1 MSSGSPNES
10 TASRLQ
16 RIGRQA
22 DALPEDRQMPAEP
35 DFEDNIEVGEEPTH
49 DQDLDPNDQLDHFV
63 ELDEPEVVGEAKNCA
78 NPSWGQATGGA
89 AASASSNNEPSNFS
103 YSWFQQSK
111 KRGQTSQ
118 NPNNEHEN
126 EIGDELVAG
135 LASALERS
143 GMVEIPESAV
153 NSRAHSMP
161 PPINKPRSPPRRN
174 TFQFTTP
181 PEHHGSGSVGFY
193 NWQSTKMTV
202 KERISFLFNSSILS
216 DVTFI
221 VGRDSQQQRIPA
233 HRFVLSVGSAVF
245 DAMFNSTLATNDDEI
260 PLPDVE
266 PASFLALLKFLYS
279 DEVQIGPETVMTTL
293 YTAKKYAVPALEK
306 HCVDF
311 LKRHLCADNAF
322 MLLTQVRN
330 IFYEIFR

>member
-1 MSSGSPNES
+1 MAGPSGS
-10 TASRLQ
+10 
-16 RIGRQA
+16 
-22 DALPEDRQMPAEP
+22 
-35 DFEDNIEVGEEPTH
+35 
-49 DQDLDPNDQLDHFV
+49 
-63 ELDEPEVVGEAKNCA
+63 
-78 NPSWGQATGGA
+78 SWGQASGASGGP
-89 AASASSNNEPSNFS
+89 NNEPSNFS
-103 YSWFQQSK
+103 YAWFNQSK
-111 KRGQTSQ
+111 KRSQ
-118 NPNNEHEN
+118 SNAAQVVPNDHEN
-126 EIGDELVAG
+126 EVGDELVAG

-143 GMVEIPESAV
+143 GMVEASDNTVNNA

-181 PEHHGSGSVGFY
+181 PEHHGSSVGFY

-322 MLLTQVRN
+322 MLLTQVLY
-330 IFYEIFR
+330 IFHFFFKKKKKEKKNTKNLKLSLSKTQKLSISVFFIFSTFCPSKKKRRR

>member
-1 MSSGSPNES
+1 MQFAQPNEKS
-10 TASRLQ
+10 
-16 RIGRQA
+16 G
-22 DALPEDRQMPAEP
+22 PA
-35 DFEDNIEVGEEPTH
+35 I
-49 DQDLDPNDQLDHFV
+49 
-63 ELDEPEVVGEAKNCA
+63 
-78 NPSWGQATGGA
+78 
-89 AASASSNNEPSNFS
+89 
-103 YSWFQQSK
+103 
-111 KRGQTSQ
+111 
-118 NPNNEHEN
+118 
-126 EIGDELVAG
+126 
-135 LASALERS
+135 
-143 GMVEIPESAV
+143 
-153 NSRAHSMP
+153 
-161 PPINKPRSPPRRN
+161 
-174 TFQFTTP
+174 
-181 PEHHGSGSVGFY
+181 GFY

-245 DAMFNSTLATNDDEI
+245 DAMFNSTLATSDEEI

-266 PASFLALLKFLYS
+266 PASFLALLRFLYS

-322 MLLTQVRN
+322 MLLTQARLFDEPQLAALCLETIDKNTPEALAAEGFIDIDIDTLSVVLDRDSLRIKESKLFSAVLKWSEAECLRQN
-330 IFYEIFR
+330 IPSGTAENKRSVLGRVLRQIRFPLMTVEEFAQGPAQSGILTDRECVSLFLHFTVNPKPPVAFMDVPRCSFP

>member
-1 MSSGSPNES
+1 MLFQYAWFNQTKKRSQNV
-10 TASRLQ
+10 A
-16 RIGRQA
+16 
-22 DALPEDRQMPAEP
+22 
-35 DFEDNIEVGEEPTH
+35 
-49 DQDLDPNDQLDHFV
+49 PND
-63 ELDEPEVVGEAKNCA
+63 
-78 NPSWGQATGGA
+78 
-89 AASASSNNEPSNFS
+89 
-103 YSWFQQSK
+103 
-111 KRGQTSQ
+111 
-118 NPNNEHEN
+118 HED
-126 EIGDELVAG
+126 IGDELVAG
-135 LASALERS
+135 LASAIERS
-143 GMVEIPESAV
+143 GMIPVTDESA

-161 PPINKPRSPPRRN
+161 PPINKPGLQNTRARSPPRRN

-181 PEHHGSGSVGFY
+181 PEHHGSSVGFY

-221 VGRDSQQQRIPA
+221 VGRDTQQQRIPA

-322 MLLTQVRN
+322 MLLTQVSCV
-330 IFYEIFR
+330 I